1 MSGSTV
7 DLEVCSSGDEG
18 FQLLSNKLS
27 KIHWRVKHIVFS
39 HVTLETHGR
48 FLSWEPLLTFVARFC
63 DEQLWNGKVSKKEK
77 EFRLHLPTLQ
87 WYIIELLVGIF
98 SHVSHRIL
106 ATSSRAHVL
115 QVSLVKFCL
124 KLQELLCWPTVAA
137 SNASWPHIS
146 WTPWEI
152 LAEHPVICQ
161 YFPSHWIFFLLS
173 LFMSFLLVLERDP
186 PRLSPGLTSLLCAVD
201 PIASTGI
208 APTIAGRFSGLCP
221 PLTSFLGWTI
231 AQISHHFLESSIKC
245 TKKTPNF
252 P

>member
-1 MSGSTV
+1 MSRSTV

-39 HVTLETHGR
+39 HVTLGTHGR

-63 DEQLWNGKVSKKEK
+63 HDQLWNGKASKKEK

-98 SHVSHRIL
+98 SYVSHRIL
-106 ATSSRAHVL
+106 ATSSGAHVL
-115 QVSLVKFCL
+115 QVSSVKFCL

-146 WTPWEI
+146 WTPWEWGYMSI
-152 LAEHPVICQ
+152 LPFTLNFLPVVILYVLASCLGEG
-161 YFPSHWIFFLLS
+161 PSTPFSESNLSPLCCWSHHIHRDRIHHRWAFLWS
-173 LFMSFLLVLERDP
+173 LF
-186 PRLSPGLTSLLCAVD
+186 
-201 PIASTGI
+201 
-208 APTIAGRFSGLCP
+208 PTDFFSWLDC
-221 PLTSFLGWTI
+221 
-231 AQISHHFLESSIKC
+231 C
-245 TKKTPNF
+245 PNF
-252 P
+252 PSFSRK